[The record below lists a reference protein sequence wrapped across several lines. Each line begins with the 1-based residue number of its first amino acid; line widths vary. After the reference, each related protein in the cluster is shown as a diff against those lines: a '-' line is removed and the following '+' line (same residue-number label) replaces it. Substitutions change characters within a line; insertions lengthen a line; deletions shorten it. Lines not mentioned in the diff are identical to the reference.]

1 MLSWIEFVKWKKKYQ
16 NDSDGFLELT
26 IDFGSQILS
35 LFDYHFL
42 PFNKADEKINSLF
55 VVGTIFATILKSFL
69 SNSINMVKYLL
80 RANSYQH
87 PLEFAADMRRIITE
101 TYRYTM
107 PKDPLVDLAGKLQSE
122 FEMCFAKIDFS
133 VSSQLDW
140 YTDYGHPERAFFLNP

>member
-1 MLSWIEFVKWKKKYQ
+1 MIQLA
-16 NDSDGFLELT
+16 
-26 IDFGSQILS
+26 
-35 LFDYHFL
+35 LFDCFFL
-42 PFNKADEKINSLF
+42 PFHRSDDKSKILF
-55 VVGTIFATILKSFL
+55 VVGPIFCNNFEIFL
-69 SNSINMVKYLL
+69 SNSINTVKYLL

-133 VSSQLDW
+133 VSLQLDW
-140 YTDYGHPERAFFLNP
+140 

>member
-1 MLSWIEFVKWKKKYQ
+1 MV
-16 NDSDGFLELT
+16 
-26 IDFGSQILS
+26 GS
-35 LFDYHFL
+35 
-42 PFNKADEKINSLF
+42 
-55 VVGTIFATILKSFL
+55 IFATILKSFL

-133 VSSQLDW
+133 VSLQLDW
-140 YTDYGHPERAFFLNP
+140 

>member
-1 MLSWIEFVKWKKKYQ
+1 M
-16 NDSDGFLELT
+16 
-26 IDFGSQILS
+26 
-35 LFDYHFL
+35 HFL
-42 PFNKADEKINSLF
+42 WLVNLCNNSE
-55 VVGTIFATILKSFL
+55 IFL
-69 SNSINMVKYLL
+69 SNSINTVKYLL

-133 VSSQLDW
+133 VSLQLDW
-140 YTDYGHPERAFFLNP
+140 LDVRSNSKLKY

>member
-1 MLSWIEFVKWKKKYQ
+1 MIQLA
-16 NDSDGFLELT
+16 
-26 IDFGSQILS
+26 
-35 LFDYHFL
+35 LFDCFFL
-42 PFNKADEKINSLF
+42 PFHRSDDKSKILF
-55 VVGTIFATILKSFL
+55 VVGPIFCNNFEIFL
-69 SNSINMVKYLL
+69 SNSINTVKYLL

-133 VSSQLDW
+133 VSSNSKLK
-140 YTDYGHPERAFFLNP
+140 Y